1 MTTVVTSREL
11 RCGAGA
17 VGKGREILDVTRDVE
32 LKNYH
37 SIRND
42 GTQYLRKAKKKTQK
56 SVKLKEIKS
65 HKVHERY
72 TSGFNPFPADVGNK
86 RHLSSAP
93 KSHFCNL
100 TEN

>member
-1 MTTVVTSREL
+1 MTKVVTSLFLRVDHVSQYTYTFVIMTTVVTSREL

-42 GTQYLRKAKKKTQK
+42 GTQYLRKAKKKNTK
-56 SVKLKEIKS
+56 K
-65 HKVHERY
+65 
-72 TSGFNPFPADVGNK
+72 
-86 RHLSSAP
+86 
-93 KSHFCNL
+93 C
-100 TEN
+100 